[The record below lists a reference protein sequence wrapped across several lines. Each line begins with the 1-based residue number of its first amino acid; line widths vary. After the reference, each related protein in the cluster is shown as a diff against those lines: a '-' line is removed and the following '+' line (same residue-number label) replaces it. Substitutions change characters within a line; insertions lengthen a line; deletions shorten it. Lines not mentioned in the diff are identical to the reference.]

1 MKKGYILIA
10 AAVAVFTACQD
21 TDTFREIN
29 TQQENSAISFTTF
42 TSKQTRADNSNA
54 SATKDLKD
62 YNKTFRLWGNKYIKT
77 GEDTFTP
84 TPVFGFAGEGPYT
97 YPGEKVEYKADVV
110 DQLIGN
116 WDYTPVRFWD
126 KTASYYDFYAASPF
140 TPKSAKYD
148 NNAWTTEDRVW
159 AINNDRNPKTLSL
172 ANFRVSGTNMATNPT
187 NTEIK
192 ADKVMAA
199 VDTEDLMIAT
209 DITDYKDYGY
219 TTAPNTQGVQLVF
232 NHILSR
238 LNIGIRKSDD
248 LANYKVMLKSIKV
261 YNMKSLGSFNEET
274 TLTATEL
281 KAGTQARWTKADG
294 NADKFTPGKMV
305 FEPEN
310 AQEITQ
316 TVTGGKY
323 QYVYEGLVMPQ
334 TVGYAKTVMPNED
347 VSNLS
352 TSYLRIDGYNA
363 VTADDNA
370 TWSDPYIVID
380 YEIGKTESE
389 TYTKIDGYK
398 YYFNLADV
406 FNGNGDNK
414 DKDVDFCEGWQNTLN
429 ITIAPA
435 AIKFNPVVY
444 NWDEKYPT
452 GDETLDGEFTVQ

>member
-1 MKKGYILIA
+1 MIA
-10 AAVAVFTACQD
+10 AAVAMFTACQD

-29 TQQENSAISFTTF
+29 AQQENNAISFTTF

-54 SATKDLKD
+54 SVTKDLKD
-62 YNKTFRLWGNKYIKT
+62 YNKTFRLWGNKYIKN
-77 GEDTFTP
+77 GENTFAP
-84 TPVFGFAGEGPYT
+84 TPVFGFKGEGTTASPYE
-97 YPGEKVEYKADVV
+97 YPGEKVEYKETVV
-110 DQLIGN
+110 DALIGN

-140 TPKSAKYD
+140 TPKSAKFE
-148 NNAWTTEDRVW
+148 NNAWTTEDLTW
-159 AINNDRNPKTLSL
+159 DIDNDANPKTLSL
-172 ANFRVSGTNMATNPT
+172 ANFRVSGTNMASDPT

-192 ADKVMAA
+192 ADKVMAT

-209 DITDYKDYGY
+209 DIKDYKDYTY
-219 TTAPNTQGVQLVF
+219 SASPNTQGVQLVF

-248 LANYKVMLKSIKV
+248 LANYTVMLKSIEI
-261 YNMKSLGSFNEET
+261 YNMKSIGSFDEAT
-274 TLTATEL
+274 SLTEAEL
-281 KAGTQARWTKADG
+281 KAGTQARWTKATG
-294 NADKFTPGKMV
+294 NDDKFTPGNMQFK
-305 FEPEN
+305 PAT

-316 TVTGGKY
+316 KATDGKY

-347 VSNLS
+347 LTNV
-352 TSYLRIDGYNA
+352 TTYLRIDGYNA
-363 VTADDNA
+363 VSSGEG

-389 TYTKIDGYK
+389 VYTKIDGYK

-406 FNGNGDNK
+406 FNGTAITP
-414 DKDVDFCEGWQNTLN
+414 VDFCEGWQNTLN
-429 ITIAPA
+429 ITLAPA

-452 GDETLDGEFTVQ
+452 GDATLDGEFTVQ